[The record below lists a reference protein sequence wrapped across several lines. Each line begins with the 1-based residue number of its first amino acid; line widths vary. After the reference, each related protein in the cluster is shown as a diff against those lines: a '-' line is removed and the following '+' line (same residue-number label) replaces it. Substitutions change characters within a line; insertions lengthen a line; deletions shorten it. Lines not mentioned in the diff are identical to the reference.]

1 MYVSLIDAA
10 EDGDAGVTEDVRHLG
25 FAKARSVIFKREL
38 QLGIVDGETAKA
50 VSVREFTERAQL
62 CMSERRLQFKFGFEE
77 RHGKSIAESTK
88 IFRMFE

>member
-1 MYVSLIDAA
+1 
-10 EDGDAGVTEDVRHLG
+10 
-25 FAKARSVIFKREL
+25 
-38 QLGIVDGETAKA
+38 
-50 VSVREFTERAQL
+50 L